1 MDKIKKKRIVE
12 YSIIVL
18 IIVIATLFLFKNI
31 HFSVRDN
38 QDSDNENQI
47 YHATLSINFDQIYAE
62 KNYKRLKE
70 ELKRDDVLPENHC
83 FADDESISFSE
94 NDTVFDVLLCY
105 CEEKNISLDYQKPSE
120 NIYKTAYIKGIGG
133 LYEGDCTKRS
143 GWVYTVNGDK
153 PNVGMSDYVLEDGDD
168 IVIYFTIY

>member
-1 MDKIKKKRIVE
+1 MDKIKKKRILE
-12 YSIIVL
+12 YSIIAL
-18 IIVIATLFLFKNI
+18 IIVIVTLFLFENI

-38 QDSDNENQI
+38 QDPDNDNQN
-47 YHATLSINFDQIYAE
+47 YHATLSINFDHIYDE
-62 KNYKRLKE
+62 KNYKKLKN
-70 ELKRDDVLPENHC
+70 ELKSDDFLPKSHH
-83 FADDESISFSE
+83 FAQNETISFSE
-94 NDTVFDVLLCY
+94 NDTVFDALLCY

>member
-1 MDKIKKKRIVE
+1 MDKIKKKRIAE
-12 YSIIVL
+12 YSVIAL
-18 IIVIATLFLFKNI
+18 IIVIASLFLFKNI
-31 HFSVRDN
+31 HFSERDN

-70 ELKRDDVLPENHC
+70 ELKSDDVLPKSHH
-83 FADDESISFSE
+83 FAQDETISFSE
-94 NDTVFDVLLCY
+94 NDTVFNVLLCY

-153 PNVGMSDYVLEDGDD
+153 PNVGMSGYVLEDGDD

>member
-12 YSIIVL
+12 YSIIAL
-18 IIVIATLFLFKNI
+18 IIIIASLFFFKNI
-31 HFSVRDN
+31 HLSAKDNRDF
-38 QDSDNENQI
+38 DNENQI
-47 YHATLSINFDQIYAE
+47 YHATLSINFDQIYDE
-62 KNYKRLKE
+62 KNYKKLKN
-70 ELKRDDVLPENHC
+70 ELKSDDFLPKSHH
-83 FADDESISFSE
+83 FAQNETISFSE

-153 PNVGMSDYVLEDGDD
+153 PNVGMSGYVLEDGDD

>member
-12 YSIIVL
+12 YSIIAL

-38 QDSDNENQI
+38 QDSDKENQN
-47 YHATLSINFDQIYAE
+47 YHANLSINFDQIYAE
-62 KNYKRLKE
+62 QNYKRLKE
-70 ELKRDDVLPENHC
+70 ELKSGEILPEKHC
-83 FADDESISFSE
+83 FADDETISFSE
-94 NDTVFDVLLCY
+94 NETVFDVLLCY

-153 PNVGMSDYVLEDGDD
+153 PNVGMSDYVLENGDN

>member
-12 YSIIVL
+12 YSVIAL

-31 HFSVRDN
+31 HFSTKDN
-38 QDSDNENQI
+38 RDSDKENQI
-47 YHATLSINFDQIYAE
+47 YHATLSINFDQIYDE
-62 KNYKRLKE
+62 KNYKKLKN
-70 ELKRDDVLPENHC
+70 ELKSDDFLPKSHR
-83 FADDESISFSE
+83 FAQNETISFSE

-153 PNVGMSDYVLEDGDD
+153 PNVGMSDYVLEYGDD

>member
-12 YSIIVL
+12 YSIIAL

-83 FADDESISFSE
+83 FADDETISFSE

-153 PNVGMSDYVLEDGDD
+153 PNVGMSDYLLEDGDN

>member
-1 MDKIKKKRIVE
+1 MDEIKNKRIDE
-12 YSIIVL
+12 YSIIAL

-38 QDSDNENQI
+38 QDSDKENQI

-70 ELKRDDVLPENHC
+70 ELKNDDVLPENNC
-83 FADDESISFSE
+83 FADDETISFSE

-133 LYEGDCTKRS
+133 LYEGDCTKKS

-153 PNVGMSDYVLEDGDD
+153 PNVGVSDYVLEDGDN

>member
-12 YSIIVL
+12 YSIIAL

-70 ELKRDDVLPENHC
+70 ELKRDDVLPEKHC
-83 FADDESISFSE
+83 FADDETISFSE

-105 CEEKNISLDYQKPSE
+105 CEEKNIYLDYQKPSE
-120 NIYKTAYIKGIGG
+120 NIYKTAYIKGMGG
-133 LYEGDCTKRS
+133 LYEGDCTKKS

-153 PNVGMSDYVLEDGDD
+153 PNVGMSDYLLEDGDN

>member
-12 YSIIVL
+12 YSIIAL
-18 IIVIATLFLFKNI
+18 IIVIAALFLFKNI

-38 QDSDNENQI
+38 QDSYNENQI
-47 YHATLSINFDQIYAE
+47 YHATLSINLDQIYVE

-70 ELKRDDVLPENHC
+70 ELKSDDVLPENHC
-83 FADDESISFSE
+83 FADDETISFSE

-153 PNVGMSDYVLEDGDD
+153 PNVGMSGYVLEDGDD

>member
-12 YSIIVL
+12 YSIIAL
-18 IIVIATLFLFKNI
+18 IIVIASLFFFKNI
-31 HFSVRDN
+31 HFSAKDN
-38 QDSDNENQI
+38 QDFDNENQI
-47 YHATLSINFDQIYAE
+47 YNATLSINFDQIYDK
-62 KNYKRLKE
+62 KNYKKLKN
-70 ELKRDDVLPENHC
+70 ELKSDDFLPKSHR
-83 FADDESISFSE
+83 FAQNETISFSE

-153 PNVGMSDYVLEDGDD
+153 PNVGMSDYVLEDGDN
-168 IVIYFTIY
+168 ILIYFTIY

>member
-12 YSIIVL
+12 YSIIAL

-70 ELKRDDVLPENHC
+70 ELKRDDVLPEKHC
-83 FADDESISFSE
+83 FADDETISFSE

-105 CEEKNISLDYQKPSE
+105 CEEKNIYLDYQKPSE

-133 LYEGDCTKRS
+133 LYEGDCTKKS

-153 PNVGMSDYVLEDGDD
+153 PNVGMSDYLLEDGDN

>member
-1 MDKIKKKRIVE
+1 MDKIKEKRIVE
-12 YSIIVL
+12 YSIIAL

-31 HFSVRDN
+31 HFSARDN
-38 QDSDNENQI
+38 QDYYKENQI

-70 ELKRDDVLPENHC
+70 ELKSYDLLPENHC
-83 FADDESISFSE
+83 FADDETISFSE

>member
-1 MDKIKKKRIVE
+1 MDKIKEKRIVE
-12 YSIIVL
+12 YSIIAL

-31 HFSVRDN
+31 HFSVRYN
-38 QDSDNENQI
+38 QDSYNENQI
-47 YHATLSINFDQIYAE
+47 YHATLSINFDQIYTE

-70 ELKRDDVLPENHC
+70 ELKSDDALPENHC
-83 FADDESISFSE
+83 FADDETISFSE
-94 NDTVFDVLLCY
+94 NDTAFDVLLSY
-105 CEEKNISLDYQKPSE
+105 CEGNNLSIDYQKPSE

-133 LYEGDCTKRS
+133 LYEDDCTKRS

>member
-12 YSIIVL
+12 YSIVAL
-18 IIVIATLFLFKNI
+18 IIVIASLFSFKNI
-31 HFSVRDN
+31 HFSAKDN
-38 QDSDNENQI
+38 RDSDKENQI
-47 YHATLSINFDQIYAE
+47 YHATLSINFDQIYDK
-62 KNYKRLKE
+62 KNYKKLKN
-70 ELKRDDVLPENHC
+70 ELKSDDFLPKNHH
-83 FADDESISFSE
+83 FAQNETISFSE

-105 CEEKNISLDYQKPSE
+105 CEGKIISLDYQKPSE

>member
-12 YSIIVL
+12 YSIIAL

-38 QDSDNENQI
+38 KDSDKENQN
-47 YHATLSINFDQIYAE
+47 YHANLSINFDQIYAE
-62 KNYKRLKE
+62 QNYKRLKE
-70 ELKRDDVLPENHC
+70 ELKSGDLLPEKHC
-83 FADDESISFSE
+83 FADDETISFSE

-153 PNVGMSDYVLEDGDD
+153 PNVGMSDCVLEDGDN

>member
-12 YSIIVL
+12 YSIIAL
-18 IIVIATLFLFKNI
+18 IIVIATLFSFKNI
-31 HFSVRDN
+31 HFLAKDN
-38 QDSDNENQI
+38 WDSDKENQI
-47 YHATLSINFDQIYAE
+47 YHATLSINFDQIYDE
-62 KNYKRLKE
+62 KNYKKLKN
-70 ELKRDDVLPENHC
+70 ELKSDDFLPKSHR
-83 FADDESISFSE
+83 FAQNETISFSE

-143 GWVYTVNGDK
+143 GWVYSVNGDK